1 MAESRTVPSPELE
14 ERARS
19 VAWEIGQAL
28 RQARLAGDKLIPD
41 IAEKLRIKADHL
53 DALEEGELERLPAR
67 IYTLGFLRTYATYL
81 GLDGEELASRLKSAG
96 GTGALPP
103 PLAFREPIGR
113 VGRPRLDAR
122 IVAVLLL
129 GPVAYGGYW
138 LISYNLNPDRTVPT
152 TAVPVETTT
161 TGTGVSSGAANQID
175 DATVVESAASTAPGG
190 SDDVGP
196 GRGDMAE
203 PLQPDGADDA
213 MPMMTAPEETARP
226 NDFPVRATVPGGS
239 DGRPLLDEIRLPEPA
254 AAPIPPVSTSNDL
267 PFEPSDSDAPLV
279 DGGMAENTRPI
290 ESPVESAADGNDPN
304 AAPAVEPAPSPPI
317 TPAAVDNRQVAPPPK
332 TVMPAAR
339 FALHVASVREH
350 ASVPGEWR
358 RLAKQYASL
367 VGMQARAP
375 RRVEVPGK
383 GIFYRVVGGAFAT
396 RAEAQAACER
406 LRSEGGDCQ
415 VVAF

>member
-1 MAESRTVPSPELE
+1 
-14 ERARS
+14 
-19 VAWEIGQAL
+19 
-28 RQARLAGDKLIPD
+28 
-41 IAEKLRIKADHL
+41 
-53 DALEEGELERLPAR
+53 
-67 IYTLGFLRTYATYL
+67 
-81 GLDGEELASRLKSAG
+81 
-96 GTGALPP
+96 
-103 PLAFREPIGR
+103 
-113 VGRPRLDAR
+113 
-122 IVAVLLL
+122 
-129 GPVAYGGYW
+129 
-138 LISYNLNPDRTVPT
+138 
-152 TAVPVETTT
+152 
-161 TGTGVSSGAANQID
+161 VSSGVANQTD
-175 DATVVESAASTAPGG
+175 DATAVEAAAPTAPSG

-203 PLQPDGADDA
+203 PLQPDGADDP
-213 MPMMTAPEETARP
+213 MPMMTAAEETARP
-226 NDFPVRATVPGGS
+226 GGSPVRATTP
-239 DGRPLLDEIRLPEPA
+239 DGQPLPDEIQLPEPA
-254 AAPIPPVSTSNDL
+254 AAPIPPVPTSNDL
-267 PFEPSDSDAPLV
+267 PVEPSDSDEPLA
-279 DGGMAENTRPI
+279 DDGMAENTRLAEP
-290 ESPVESAADGNDPN
+290 PVESAADGNDPS
-304 AAPAVEPAPSPPI
+304 AAPSLEPAPSPPI

>member
-1 MAESRTVPSPELE
+1 MAESSPVPSPELE

-67 IYTLGFLRTYATYL
+67 IYTLGFLRAYATYL

-96 GTGALPP
+96 GIGASPP

-113 VGRPRLDAR
+113 VGRRRLNAR

-138 LISYNLNPDRTVPT
+138 LISHYLSPSQAVPSS
-152 TAVPVETTT
+152 AVPVETTA
-161 TGTGVSSGAANQID
+161 TGAGVSSSTANRTD
-175 DATVVESAASTAPGG
+175 DATVVESAASTAPSGL
-190 SDDVGP
+190 DDVGP

-203 PLQPDGADDA
+203 PPQPDGTDDA
-213 MPMMTAPEETARP
+213 MPMMTAAEETARP
-226 NDFPVRATVPGGS
+226 NGSPVRASTP
-239 DGRPLLDEIRLPEPA
+239 DGQPLPDEIQLPEPA
-254 AAPIPPVSTSNDL
+254 AAPIPPVPTSNDL
-267 PFEPSDSDAPLV
+267 PFELSDSDAPLA
-279 DGGMAENTRPI
+279 DGGIAENTRPT
-290 ESPVESAADGNDPN
+290 EPPVESAADGNDPS
-304 AAPAVEPAPSPPI
+304 AAPLLEPAPTPPI

-332 TVMPAAR
+332 PVMPAAR
-339 FALHVASVREH
+339 FALHVASVRDQ

-358 RLAKQYASL
+358 RLARQYASL

-396 RAEAQAACER
+396 RAEAKAACER

>member
-1 MAESRTVPSPELE
+1 MAESSPVPSPELE

-67 IYTLGFLRTYATYL
+67 IYALGFLRAYATYL

-96 GTGALPP
+96 GTGASPP

-113 VGRPRLDAR
+113 VGRRRLDAR

-129 GPVAYGGYW
+129 GPVAYAGYW
-138 LISYNLNPDRTVPT
+138 LISHNLSPSQAVPSS
-152 TAVPVETTT
+152 AVPVETTA
-161 TGTGVSSGAANQID
+161 TGAGVSSSTANQTD
-175 DATVVESAASTAPGG
+175 DATAVESAASTAPSG

-196 GRGDMAE
+196 GRGDKAE
-203 PLQPDGADDA
+203 PLQPDGADDP
-213 MPMMTAPEETARP
+213 MPMMAVAEETARP
-226 NDFPVRATVPGGS
+226 GGSPVRATLPDGS
-239 DGRPLLDEIRLPEPA
+239 DGEPLPDEIQLPEPA
-254 AAPIPPVSTSNDL
+254 AAPIPPVPTSNDL
-267 PFEPSDSDAPLV
+267 PVEPSDSDELLV
-279 DGGMAENTRPI
+279 DGGMAENTRLAEP
-290 ESPVESAADGNDPN
+290 PVESAADGNDPN
-304 AAPAVEPAPSPPI
+304 AVPLLEPAPTPPI
-317 TPAAVDNRQVAPPPK
+317 TPAAVDNHQVAPPPN
-332 TVMPAAR
+332 TVAPVAR
-339 FALHVASVREH
+339 FALHVASVRDQ

-358 RLAKQYASL
+358 RLARQYASL

-396 RAEAQAACER
+396 RAEAQAACAR

>member
-1 MAESRTVPSPELE
+1 MAESSPVPSPESE
-14 ERARS
+14 EHARA

-28 RQARLAGDKLIPD
+28 RQARLAGGEQIPG
-41 IAEKLRIKADHL
+41 IAEKLRIRTDNL

-113 VGRPRLDAR
+113 VGRRWLDAR